1 MKKIIFSLLLSTATI
16 AFSYAQE
23 ENWIDITED
32 YIQNP
37 RFDGN
42 SNTGW
47 TYTSDASSQQL
58 TYEAMEFWNGTF
70 DIHQTIT
77 VPNGK
82 YLISVQAYFRNKDND
97 TGYKEYSNGTENI
110 TGYLYANNDRI
121 QIASI
126 YSESLDN
133 NYANGCWNPGR
144 WGQTRY
150 YPNNMQSGTYMFG
163 QGMYENELVT
173 TVTDGTLKFGLVN
186 EAWVANNW
194 CLFDNFKLKYW
205 GTVVNISKINL
216 FTETLQLVAGE
227 TQELSYT
234 LEPENPTYKRLKWTS
249 SDENVATVDQQGLIT
264 GVNTGTAVITAQATD
279 AGKAMATCT
288 VTVEKRMADA
298 SSLIIN
304 ELQQSN
310 VDMFVDPSFNY
321 GSWVELYN
329 PTDKAVSIIGFHVSE
344 DPANL
349 KMFRLTPSVGV
360 IPAKGYKVLWFDHNE
375 ADPRQIDF
383 KLDCDGGTFYI
394 ADENSN
400 LVTLQSYPAAIS
412 RTSYARTTDG
422 ANNWGLTALP
432 TPGKS
437 NDGSVFATA
446 RLDAPIINK
455 DSQLFTSSFIARVT
469 IPDGATLKYTTDGTT
484 PSATNGQVSTT
495 GRFTV
500 NTTTTYRFRLF
511 QDGMLPSEV
520 ITRSYIYKDKEFKLP
535 VISVVTDPVNLYDD
549 SLGVYVKGVNG
560 RPGNGQST
568 PCNWNMEWDR
578 PVNFEYITP
587 DGKMAFNQ
595 EVDFAMCGG
604 WSRAWLPHSFKLK
617 AAKVYEGRNS
627 LNYQFFAG
635 KPYLK
640 HKTLQI
646 RNGGNDNNCRIQDA
660 ALQTIISTSGIDID
674 GQSYLP
680 TMHFINGEYKGVINM
695 REPNNKHF
703 AYANYG
709 LDDEQLDQFE
719 MSPDS
724 GYCQKCGTDESFLRW
739 YELSKKASEVMAYE
753 EIRQMVD
760 IDEFIN
766 YMAAEFY
773 LGATDW
779 PQNNVKAFKSTLEG
793 GKFRFVLFDLDGTL
807 STTDPFNLFA
817 SKQNYTFDYLYDKK
831 TQITEEIK
839 LVTIFLNM
847 LKNESFR
854 KRFIDTYCLMGGSV
868 FEPSRCIHI
877 IDSLITNVADMMA
890 YEGLSPYSTANQLK
904 NGLANRQATM
914 LNALKNYGAFGL
926 SGTTAVQA
934 RLSANIPQAQL
945 AVNSISIPT
954 NRFNGSLFG
963 SATLKAQAPA
973 NYKFIGWKSLSNVNG
988 TNIFE
993 KGSVWDYYDQGS
1005 LDGQNWNQ
1013 NNYGT
1018 TWNNGKSPLGYYT
1031 SDNQNLRGYQTFLD
1045 YGMDTQKKRPT
1056 YYFRKKFTL
1065 DDTPVT
1071 EDCFVL
1077 NYSADDGFIVYVNGK
1092 EAARYLMP
1100 TGKVDYDTYSS
1111 TYANG
1116 NPDEGS
1122 LTLDASLFRRGTNL
1136 IAVEVHNNSSNSS
1149 DIYWDASLILTS
1161 SNNNGQIVCTEETY
1175 TLPDNGTVNLVAC
1188 YEALSNDECTEAGIV
1203 PVRINEIS
1211 ADNSIYI
1218 NDYFK
1223 KNDWIELYNTTDE
1236 AIDVAGMYVSDNL
1249 LVPAKY
1255 QISPEGTDASTIIAP
1270 HGYMVIWC
1278 DKLSPINQL
1287 HATFKLAKEG
1297 GDVLLTSAD
1306 QNWHDKLSYPEHT
1319 GDMSVG
1325 RYPDGANPVYSMFKT
1340 SLGATNIMNSYAQ
1353 FFDDGTIPDNIQ
1365 TTQKYIGNLQL
1376 AYSDNRIVITA
1387 NNTETAMLTISSIA
1401 AQVYMQQRIDL
1412 TEGQEYIDINLLP
1425 RGIYIVNVTTGNEQ
1439 KLTMKIVKR

>member
-23 ENWIDITED
+23 QNWIDITED

-37 RFDGN
+37 GFDGN
-42 SNTGW
+42 SNIGW

-82 YLISVQAYFRNKDND
+82 YLISVQAYFRTKDND
-97 TGYKEYSNGTENI
+97 TGYSEYNNGTENI
-110 TGYLYANNDRI
+110 TGYLYANNDSM

-126 YSESLDN
+126 YSELLDN
-133 NYANGCWNPGR
+133 NYANGCWSP
-144 WGQTRY
+144 WGGQY
-150 YPNNMQSGTYMFG
+150 YPNNMQSGTYMFE
-163 QGMYENELVT
+163 QGMYQNEIIT
-173 TVTDGTLKFGLVN
+173 TVTDETLKFGLVN
-186 EAWVANNW
+186 ETWVANNW

-249 SDENVATVDQQGLIT
+249 SDENVATVDQQGRII
-264 GVNTGTAVITAQATD
+264 GVSTGTAVITAQATD

-288 VTVEKRMADA
+288 VTVEKRMANA

-304 ELQQSN
+304 ELQQAN

-360 IPAKGYKVLWFDHNE
+360 IPAKGYKVIWFDHNE
-375 ADPRQIDF
+375 ADPRQINF

-394 ADENSN
+394 SDENGN

-437 NDGSVFATA
+437 NDGSIFATA

-455 DSQLFTSSFIARVT
+455 DSQLFTNPFVVRVT
-469 IPDGATLKYTTDGTT
+469 IPDGATLKYTTDGTPPT
-484 PSATNGQVSTT
+484 TTNGQTSTN
-495 GRFTV
+495 GLFTV
-500 NTTTTYRFRLF
+500 DITTTYRFRLF

-520 ITRSYIYKDKEFKLP
+520 ITRSYIYKDKDFRLP
-535 VISVVTDPVNLYDD
+535 VISIVTDPVNLYDD

-560 RPGNGQST
+560 RPGNGQAT

-587 DGKMAFNQ
+587 DGQMAFNQ

-617 AAKVYEGRNS
+617 SSKVYEGRNS
-627 LNYQFFAG
+627 LDYQFFAD

-646 RNGGNDNNCRIQDA
+646 RNGGNDNNCRIKDA

-674 GQSYLP
+674 GQAYLP
-680 TMHFINGEYKGVINM
+680 TMHFINGEYKGIINM
-695 REPNNKHF
+695 REPNNKDF

-709 LDDEQLDQFE
+709 LDDEQLDLFE

-724 GYCQKCGTDESFLRW
+724 GYCQKRGTDESFLHW
-739 YELSKKASEVMAYE
+739 YELSKKANEVIVYE
-753 EIRQMVD
+753 EICQMVD

-766 YMAAEFY
+766 YMASEFY
-773 LGATDW
+773 LGSADW

-793 GKFRFVLFDLDGTL
+793 GKFRFVLFDLDGAL

-817 SKQNYTFDYLYDKK
+817 NKQNYTFDKLYDCDVQ
-831 TQITEEIK
+831 QITEEIK

-854 KRFIDTYCLMGGSV
+854 KQFIDTYCLMGGSV
-868 FEPSRCIHI
+868 FEPSRSIHI
-877 IDSLITNVADMMA
+877 IDSLTANVADMMD
-890 YEGLSPYSTANQLK
+890 YEGLSPYGTADHLK
-904 NGLANRQATM
+904 NGLANCQVTM
-914 LNALKNYGAFGL
+914 INAMKNYDAFGL
-926 SGTTAVQA
+926 SDATAIQTQ
-934 RLSANIPQAQL
+934 LSANIPQARL
-945 AVNSISIPT
+945 SVNGIHIPT
-954 NRFNGSLFG
+954 NRFNGSLF
-963 SATLKAQAPA
+963 SPAILKAQAPT
-973 NYKFIGWKSLSNVNG
+973 NYRFIGWKSLSNVNG
-988 TNIFE
+988 TSIFE

-1005 LDGQNWNQ
+1005 LDGQNWNN
-1013 NNYGT
+1013 NNYDT
-1018 TWNNGKSPLGYYT
+1018 TWNNGKAPLGYYT
-1031 SDNQNLRGYQTFLD
+1031 SDNQNQRGYQTFLD
-1045 YGMDTQKKRPT
+1045 YGTDPQKKRPT

-1065 DDTPVT
+1065 DDTPTT
-1071 EDCFVL
+1071 EDGFVL
-1077 NYSADDGFIVYVNGK
+1077 NYTADDGFIVYVNGK

-1111 TYANG
+1111 TYANE
-1116 NPDEGS
+1116 NPDQGS
-1122 LTLDASLFRRGTNL
+1122 LTLDASLFRRGTNV
-1136 IAVEVHNNSSNSS
+1136 IAVEVHNNNSSSS

-1161 SNNNGQIVCTEETY
+1161 SAHNGQIVCTEETY

-1188 YEALSNDECTEAGIV
+1188 YEALGNDECSEAGIV

-1236 AIDVAGMYVSDNL
+1236 AIDVAGMYLSDNP
-1249 LVPAKY
+1249 LVPAKS
-1255 QISPEGTDASTIIAP
+1255 QIGPEGTDASTIIAP

-1278 DKLSPINQL
+1278 DKLEPINQL

-1306 QNWHDKLSYPEHT
+1306 QAWNDKLSYPEHT
-1319 GDMSVG
+1319 GDMSIG

-1340 SLGATNIMNSYAQ
+1340 SLGTTNIMNSYAQ
-1353 FFDDGTIPDNIQ
+1353 LLDDGTTPGNIQ
-1365 TTQKYIGNLQL
+1365 TTQEHFGNLRL

-1387 NNTETAMLTISSIA
+1387 NHTETAMFTISSTA
-1401 AQVYMQQRIDL
+1401 AQVYIQQHIDL
-1412 TEGQEYIDINLLP
+1412 TDGQEYIDIHSLP
-1425 RGIYIVNVTTGNEQ
+1425 RGIYIVNVTAGNGE
-1439 KLTMKIVKR
+1439 KLTMKIAKR